1 MLSCLIFFFF
11 KQKTEYVIRISDWS
25 SDVCSSD
32 LFEPGHALWVAAL
45 ALNGVRACRF
55 NERIV
60 QIVTISLPVLF
71 LPHGT
76 EGAWGF
82 IALFQAQN
90 EAAISKIQPSAAC
103 FSAAMR
109 SSSAR
114 SEERRVGKECV
125 STCRSR
131 WSPYHKKKKKN
142 NKTK

>member
-1 MLSCLIFFFF
+1 M
-11 KQKTEYVIRISDWS
+11 RISDLS

-32 LFEPGHALWVAAL
+32 LHFLFLFFEPGHALWVAAR

-90 EAAISKIQPSAAC
+90 DAAISKIQHSAAC
-103 FSAAMR
+103 SSAAMR
-109 SSSAR
+109 LSPA
-114 SEERRVGKECV
+114 RVGLV
-125 STCRSR
+125 AALVGWPPAAMMSR
-131 WSPYHKKKKKN
+131 PRGVRLREAAAV
-142 NKTK
+142 

>member
-1 MLSCLIFFFF
+1 M
-11 KQKTEYVIRISDWS
+11 RISDWS
-25 SDVCSSD
+25 ADVCSSD
-32 LFEPGHALWVAAL
+32 L
-45 ALNGVRACRF
+45 
-55 NERIV
+55 
-60 QIVTISLPVLF
+60 TISLPVLF

-114 SEERRVGKECV
+114 VGLVAALLSWPQAAMMSRPRGVRIGAEMPASKIRLLNAR
-125 STCRSR
+125 TRSGDEH
-131 WSPYHKKKKKN
+131 S
-142 NKTK
+142 

>member
-1 MLSCLIFFFF
+1 M
-11 KQKTEYVIRISDWS
+11 RISDWS

-32 LFEPGHALWVAAL
+32 LEPGHALWVAAR

-90 EAAISKIQPSAAC
+90 EEEISKIQPSAAC

-109 SSSAR
+109 SRPAR
-114 SEERRVGKECV
+114 VGLVSSEEHTSELQSIMRN
-125 STCRSR
+125 S
-131 WSPYHKKKKKN
+131 
-142 NKTK
+142 